1 MAMFSCGVGYERL
14 GPSRVRLPKTKD
26 KAAAAKKG
34 NAVFFFHSVLRSGSE
49 LENGHK
55 QWRYPPFR

>member
-1 MAMFSCGVGYERL
+1 
-14 GPSRVRLPKTKD
+14 LPKTKD